1 MSSVESPRL
10 NEQAEIQLSP
20 PRKSAHFEADSDES
34 DVEPEDISSTN
45 LMSDYSS
52 SLRSIPTLTP
62 HVAYIRGWNQ
72 TWKIVMLTICL
83 AGLQFTWSVEMAY
96 GTPYL
101 LSLGLSKSMM
111 SLVWIAGPLSGLIMQ
126 PVVGAL
132 SDKCTSRWGRRRP
145 FLVAGSVIVIFNLA
159 TIGWTRDIMDVLVGH
174 SDEAAYQRATI
185 GLAITSIYVLDF
197 AINCVQAS
205 CRAILVDA
213 LPPTQ
218 QESGTAWAG
227 RMVGIGSVAG
237 YFMGYANL
245 VRYLPFFGNTQLK
258 VLCVVAIIV
267 LAIADAITCYA
278 VKEIPQTKP
287 DKNSR
292 VSSVQTLLAI
302 ARNIWE
308 LPAPVQRVC
317 NVQFFAWM
325 GWFPFLFYSTTY
337 VADIYHDTVP
347 QDDAEPASDRVGEEV
362 RAGSFAFLIYS
373 LISLATSIV
382 LPLMVTS
389 SYASME
395 ARPKTIDVKLFGRNY
410 SFASS
415 AFKVSFLTL
424 PRAWTISHFIF
435 CFAMLSTFFATNVAI
450 ASILIGICGIS
461 WSVTMWA
468 PFSLL
473 GEYISHAEFQHAP
486 DNDDLEQSQLRRLAS
501 SRAMTSTVSLAAGGA
516 GLGMEGGMYQ
526 LVETAPEEDGRPS
539 IDRLEMGEL
548 ENMSNDESDPHAH
561 AHVRLSTDSDFDLDR
576 MDPAAQNS
584 RTQTRQD
591 MASAG
596 VILGIH
602 NMYIV
607 LPQFLV
613 TFLSS
618 ILFHFIET
626 STSNQDTP
634 PNAIGIV
641 LRVGA
646 VMAGIA
652 CYLSTKIRS

>member
-20 PRKSAHFEADSDES
+20 PRKSAHFEVDSDDS

-45 LMSDYSS
+45 LMHDYASP
-52 SLRSIPTLTP
+52 LRPTTTLTP
-62 HVAYIRGWNQ
+62 HVSYIRGWNQ

-83 AGLQFTWSVEMAY
+83 AGLQFTWSLEMAY

-145 FLVAGSVIVIFNLA
+145 FLVAGSVVVICNLF
-159 TIGWTRDIMDVLVGH
+159 TIGWTRDIIDVLVGH
-174 SDEAAYQRATI
+174 DDEDAYQRAAI

-213 LPPTQ
+213 LPPSQ

-237 YFMGYANL
+237 YFMGYADL

-267 LAIADAITCYA
+267 LVIADAITCFA
-278 VKEIPQTKP
+278 VKEIPLTKP

-292 VSSVQTLLAI
+292 TSSAQTLMAI

-308 LPAPVQRVC
+308 LPAPIQKVC
-317 NVQFFAWM
+317 NVQLFAWM

-347 QDDAEPASDRVGEEV
+347 QDDSNPASDRVGEEV

-373 LISLATSIV
+373 LISLATSFI

-389 SYASME
+389 SYSSME
-395 ARPKTIDVKLFGRNY
+395 SRSKSIDINMFGKKY
-410 SFASS
+410 SIDSS
-415 AFKVSFLTL
+415 VFKVSFLTL

-435 CFAMLSTFFATNVAI
+435 CFAMLLTFFASNVAI

-473 GEYISHAEFQHAP
+473 GEYIAHTEFQHSP
-486 DNDDLEQSQLRRLAS
+486 DDDDLEQSQLSRLAS
-501 SRAMTSTVSLAAGGA
+501 SRAMASTVSLAAGGA

-526 LVETAPEEDGRPS
+526 LVETAPGEDGRPS
-539 IDRLEMGEL
+539 VDRLEMDDL
-548 ENMSNDESDPHAH
+548 ENLSNEENDS
-561 AHVRLSTDSDFDLDR
+561 HVRTRPSTDSDFDLDR
-576 MDPAAQNS
+576 MDPAAQDPRS
-584 RTQTRQD
+584 QTQQD

-618 ILFHFIET
+618 ILFHFIES
-626 STSNQDTP
+626 STSHQDTP
-634 PNAIGIV
+634 PNAIGVV

-646 VMAGIA
+646 IMTGIA